1 MNPAVS
7 LALAA
12 VGKFPASSLL
22 HYLPAQCLG
31 AWLGSALVL
40 LTYRDAIIHFYAGAE
55 SQDWAMDTAGIFVTS
70 PAPGV
75 TNLGGAIDQVR
86 VLRDVTHVT
95 PSSPQ
100 VVGTALLLL
109 CVSAVGSS
117 KNSKVSSVIG
127 PLIVAFTVMAI
138 GISFGH
144 NAG

>member
-12 VGKFPASSLL
+12 VGKFPARSLL
-22 HYLPAQCLG
+22 HYLPAQYLG

-86 VLRDVTHVT
+86 VSRMARMSRHHLRLWARL
-95 PSSPQ
+95 SS
-100 VVGTALLLL
+100 
-109 CVSAVGSS
+109 
-117 KNSKVSSVIG
+117 SSVSVQSEVPRIPKWPPSLG
-127 PLIVAFTVMAI
+127 LW
-138 GISFGH
+138 SWH
-144 NAG
+144 SL